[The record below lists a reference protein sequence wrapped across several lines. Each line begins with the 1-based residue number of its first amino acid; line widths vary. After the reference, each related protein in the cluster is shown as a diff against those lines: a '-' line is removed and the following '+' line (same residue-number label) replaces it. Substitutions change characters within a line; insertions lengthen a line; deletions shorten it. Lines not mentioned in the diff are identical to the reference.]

1 MAQAKITL
9 LGMFG
14 YFDSLGDDLFKYLNL
29 PEGMSKETFTDTLF
43 LDYGERA
50 VLYTNPSMMQ
60 RMIGAWSSKWS
71 LELSRIAKTLLDD
84 YEPLWNI
91 DRYEAVTDST
101 DDKATESTNGT
112 LAEMEGLKGTLSETE
127 GVHNTLSETEGVT
140 GSVTATNGTTNAQTV
155 ENTTSA
161 YNSSQY
167 EPDNKSQ
174 VNGSTTESINQS
186 SGSNTSTSQASD
198 SNKTVSQ
205 MTGSD
210 KSLSQATTS
219 QKANDYSRDFEH
231 SGHYYGNG
239 GVTSSQALV
248 KEEILLRE
256 KYNLYHEACKLFSDD
271 LLLYMY

>member
-14 YFDSLGDDLFKYLNL
+14 YFESMNDDLFKYLSL

-50 VLYTNPSMMQ
+50 VLYTNPPMMQ

-101 DDKATESTNGT
+101 DDKATESTNGSLT
-112 LAEMEGLKGTLSETE
+112 ENEGAHGTLSETE
-127 GVHNTLSETEGVT
+127 GLT

-167 EPDNKSQ
+167 EPDNKNQ
-174 VNGSTTESINQS
+174 VNGSTSESINQS
-186 SGSNTSTSQASD
+186 SGSN
-198 SNKTVSQ
+198 KTTSQ

-210 KSLSQATTS
+210 KSLSQATTT

-239 GVTSSQALV
+239 GITSSQALAR
-248 KEEILLRE
+248 EEVTLRE